1 MSGVAREWREIP
13 GRYNLKGTKCANCGR
28 IFFPARSFCP
38 VCRRASAGKME
49 EYALSRRGKVFT
61 FSIVHEAPESNS
73 LQKPYA
79 VAMIET
85 DDGVKITGQ
94 LVDVEFD
101 KISIGMP
108 VRAVLRKLD
117 CDGESG
123 VIRYGYKFVP
133 AE

>member
-13 GRYNLKGTKCANCGR
+13 GRYNLKGTKCGNCGR

-49 EYALSRRGKVFT
+49 EYALSRTGKVFS
-61 FSIVHEAPESNS
+61 FSIVHEAPESNI

-108 VRAVLRKLD
+108 VRVVLRKLD

>member
-13 GRYNLKGTKCANCGR
+13 GRYNLKGTKCTNCGR
-28 IFFPARSFCP
+28 IFFPARSFCS
-38 VCRRASAGKME
+38 VCRRASAGKIE
-49 EYALSRRGKVFT
+49 EYALSRTGKVFT
-61 FSIVHEAPESNS
+61 FSIVHEAPESNN

-79 VAMIET
+79 VAMVET

-117 CDGESG
+117 SDGESG
-123 VIRYGYKFVP
+123 VIRYGYKFVH
-133 AE
+133 AD